1 MHEKRTSNR
10 SCSNISIRGSNSNYF
25 IVKHDTS
32 SSKRSSKSN
41 SAPNSPGTTH
51 RSIFNGKKLRSSLS
65 SNKIEDKSNSD
76 KKNIKKK
83 LAFSDDEI
91 LNDRPSK
98 SKKNKKKEAVQSEAE
113 TDNEINE
120 RLNNSYNQKYLN
132 DSFESDSKSKHK
144 RSSSLT
150 KSSSKSNQINLPSSK
165 KNNKFGSTNHIYDY
179 KSIYDAFEKPI
190 VEMTRMTQSMINTEN
205 GQDITETKNGK
216 NYKPIQNLTNCST
229 KKSDS
234 TEIYNVKGSSNRG
247 LDYIDREKIAA
258 AAEAAAAASAALE
271 KEKSFKSIPE
281 HSSPKI
287 NQKPIC
293 NLYNISK
300 NQLGMLQK
308 NELEMI
314 IRQLRRNFVLL
325 NHSQQRFSTLQKLF
339 EPYELMY
346 QHKYNQL

>member
-1 MHEKRTSNR
+1 M
-10 SCSNISIRGSNSNYF
+10 
-25 IVKHDTS
+25 
-32 SSKRSSKSN
+32 
-41 SAPNSPGTTH
+41 
-51 RSIFNGKKLRSSLS
+51 S
-65 SNKIEDKSNSD
+65 SNKIEDKNNSD

-98 SKKNKKKEAVQSEAE
+98 SKKNKKKEAAHSEAE

-165 KNNKFGSTNHIYDY
+165 KNNKFGSTNHIYDF

-190 VEMTRMTQSMINTEN
+190 VEMTRMTQSMINTDN
-205 GQDITETKNGK
+205 GQDMTETKNNK
-216 NYKPIQNLTNCST
+216 NYKVIQNLANGSA
-229 KKSDS
+229 KKNDPN
-234 TEIYNVKGSSNRG
+234 EIYNVKGSSQRG
-247 LDYIDREKIAA
+247 IDYIDREKIAA
-258 AAEAAAAASAALE
+258 AAEAAAAASAALSRE
-271 KEKSFKSIPE
+271 KDKNFKASSE

-287 NQKPIC
+287 NPKPIS
-293 NLYNISK
+293 NFYSISK
-300 NQLGMLQK
+300 NQLESLQK

-346 QHKYNQL
+346 QHKQNQL